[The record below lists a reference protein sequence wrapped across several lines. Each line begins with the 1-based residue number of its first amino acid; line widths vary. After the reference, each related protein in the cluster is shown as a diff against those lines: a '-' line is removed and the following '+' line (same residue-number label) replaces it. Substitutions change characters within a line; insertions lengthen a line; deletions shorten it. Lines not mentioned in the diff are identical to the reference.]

1 MEIKDKKRKSAILS
15 ALADNEMINI
25 LNSTKNEA
33 KSALMIMKIH
43 DISHSTAYRKIK
55 WLLDNGLLV
64 VEKIKITDDGK
75 KFSLLRSTLESV
87 QVTYED
93 EVNIHIKENV
103 NKVQLTAKQV
113 FSMEDEL

>member
-1 MEIKDKKRKSAILS
+1 MS
-15 ALADNEMINI
+15 ALADDEMINI
-25 LNSTKNEA
+25 LNSTKDEA

-55 WLLDNGLLV
+55 WLLENGLIV

-87 QVTYED
+87 QAIYED
-93 EVNIHIKENV
+93 EVEIHIKENV

-113 FSMEDEL
+113 FSMDDEL

>member
-15 ALADNEMINI
+15 ALADDEMIKI
-25 LNSTKNEA
+25 LNATKNEA
-33 KSALMIMKIH
+33 KSALMIMKMH
-43 DISHSTAYRKIK
+43 DITHSTAYRKIK
-55 WLLDNGLLV
+55 WLLENGLIV

-93 EVNIHIKENV
+93 EVKIHIKENV
-103 NKVQLTAKQV
+103 NKVKLTAKQV